1 MGRSIV
7 SPRASWLTPVALLLG
22 ACSNMGPSHAVS
34 LSVTTK
40 SASTTAP
47 QGAPRVS
54 GDIVIG
60 TGANSLT
67 ISKVQIVL
75 ADIELSPGGTCSST
89 DENDD
94 CDELDAPPALVDLP
108 VDGSTKVILDGSVP
122 PGTYAGLKAKL
133 DAVRANDEEQ
143 GASAFLTAH
152 PDLAG
157 VSVQV
162 TGVFTDANNQT
173 HAFTFTSEADAEI
186 EAAFQPPVTVGAGT
200 SNLTINVDVASWFK
214 DANGAVIDPTNTA
227 NAAAIEQNI
236 RQSFHAFED
245 DNHDGE
251 DDNQEQGGGH

>member
-1 MGRSIV
+1 MGRSII
-7 SPRASWLTPVALLLG
+7 SRRALWFTPIALLLG
-22 ACSNMGPSHAVS
+22 ACSDMGPSHPVS

-54 GDIVIG
+54 GDIVVG

-75 ADIELSPGGTCSST
+75 ADIELSPGGSCSTT

-94 CDELDAPPALVDLP
+94 CEELEAAPALVDLP
-108 VDGSTKVILDGSVP
+108 VDGSTLVILDGAVP
-122 PGTYAGLKAKL
+122 PGTYSAFDAKL
-133 DAVRANDEEQ
+133 DAVSANDEEQ

-152 PDLAG
+152 PDFAG
-157 VSVQV
+157 ISVQV

-173 HAFTFTSEADAEI
+173 HSFTFTSEADAEI
-186 EAAFQPPVTVGAGT
+186 EAAFQTPVTVGAGT

-214 DANGAVIDPTNTA
+214 DASGGVIDPTNTA
-227 NAAAIEQNI
+227 NTAAIEENI
-236 RQSFHAFED
+236 RRSFNAFED

-251 DDNQEQGGGH
+251 DDHQEQNGGH